1 MTGLAPAITLH
12 VLPPSPPCRT
22 VEAALQLKGLPYER
36 VDLVAGPHVEQ
47 MAAIYGPERTTVP
60 GILVDGEP
68 VHGSVAILERLEEL
82 QPEPALYPAPIAEA
96 VHEAE
101 RWGDAGGLQD
111 LARRLPW
118 GALHFRPESL
128 GSFGG
133 AGQLDAAGTDY
144 AIKVV
149 RATWKYHGLTAQILF
164 DGLQSLPEM
173 LDRIDAL
180 AADGTIGTPHVTAAD
195 LQIGSSLRVLLVVE
209 DLHPLIVGRPGEE
222 IARRLFPDYPGLVP
236 AGALPAGWVPT
247 R

>member
-36 VDLVAGPHVEQ
+36 VDLVPGPHVAQ
-47 MAAIYGPERTTVP
+47 MAEIYGPDRTTVP

-68 VHGSVAILERLEEL
+68 VHTSVAILERLEEL

-101 RWGDAGGLQD
+101 RWADAEFQD
-111 LARRLPW
+111 LARHLPW

-128 GSFGG
+128 GTFGG

-144 AIKVV
+144 AIKVI

-164 DGLQSLPEM
+164 DDLQGLPEK

-180 AADGTIGTPHVTAAD
+180 AADGTIGTDHVTAAD
-195 LQIGSSLRVLLVVE
+195 LQIGASLRTLLVVE

>member
-12 VLPPSPPCRT
+12 VLPPSPPCHT

-36 VDLVAGPHVEQ
+36 VDLAPGPHVAQ
-47 MAAIYGPERTTVP
+47 MEELYGAGRTTVP

-68 VHGSVAILERLEEL
+68 VHGSVTILERLEQI

-101 RWGDAGGLQD
+101 RWGEAEFQD
-111 LARRLPW
+111 LARYIPW
-118 GALHFRPESL
+118 GALYFRPESL
-128 GSFGG
+128 GTFGG

-144 AIKVV
+144 AIKVI
-149 RATWKYHGLTAQILF
+149 RATWKYHGLTAQTLF
-164 DGLQSLPEM
+164 DSLQGLPEK

-180 AADGTIGTPHVTAAD
+180 AADGTIGTEHVTAAD
-195 LQIGSSLRVLLVVE
+195 LQIGASLRTLLVVE

-222 IARRLFPDYPGLVP
+222 IARRLFPDQPGLVP
-236 AGALPAGWVPT
+236 AGALPQGWVPT